1 MKAMMKVFRIDRKPF
16 CMFQKSSNK
25 SMMSRNEFLHYSR
38 LCSIFLIYLGR
49 TCLLSLTKIVMV
61 TKKAKK
67 EQKLS
72 WSTCPKG
79 KDQNDH

>member
-1 MKAMMKVFRIDRKPF
+1 
-16 CMFQKSSNK
+16 
-25 SMMSRNEFLHYSR
+25 
-38 LCSIFLIYLGR
+38 
-49 TCLLSLTKIVMV
+49 MV

-79 KDQNDH
+79 TVSADQSSIRVSIVGDGGSFEIPSDVTQTVLDDCHI